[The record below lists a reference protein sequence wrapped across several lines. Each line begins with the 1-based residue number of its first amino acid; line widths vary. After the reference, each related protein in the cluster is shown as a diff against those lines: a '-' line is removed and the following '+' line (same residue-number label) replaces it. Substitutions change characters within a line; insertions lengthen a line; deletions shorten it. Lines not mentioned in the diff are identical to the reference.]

1 MSTQTSHSPA
11 NDISAWRS
19 QFRMTHTFHLLL
31 GTNEPAA
38 GEVESALQRA
48 QARIEKWVIV
58 RRGGCYEHCII
69 VEGIGDESARAL
81 RKEFASLD
89 GEIKAHVEHMLH
101 FDSEAAAH

>member
-1 MSTQTSHSPA
+1 MSTQTSHSPSH
-11 NDISAWRS
+11 DTSAWRS

-31 GTNEPAA
+31 GTNEPVA
-38 GEVESALQRA
+38 GEVESALKRA

-69 VEGIGDESARAL
+69 VGGISDESARAL
-81 RKEFASLD
+81 RKQFADLN

-101 FDSEAAAH
+101 FGSESTHH